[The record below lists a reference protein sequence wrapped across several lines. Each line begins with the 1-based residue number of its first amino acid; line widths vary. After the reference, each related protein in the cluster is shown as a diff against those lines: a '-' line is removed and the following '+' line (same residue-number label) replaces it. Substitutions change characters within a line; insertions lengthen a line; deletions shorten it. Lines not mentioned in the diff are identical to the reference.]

1 MAARHHRDSFGE
13 LEIAVHVLLL
23 SAYDALSQRYW
34 RKGMVD
40 ALSDHMFAVHTLPHR
55 YFSWR
60 FRGNPLTWSG
70 IDFNVDDA
78 PLDIIVTTCHFNQ

>member
-1 MAARHHRDSFGE
+1 M
-13 LEIAVHVLLL
+13 AVHVLLL
-23 SAYDALSQRYW
+23 SAYDALSHRYW

-70 IDFNVDDA
+70 IDFNVDEA